1 MRDAARQSDLEMN
14 GPAALISKRGSK
26 MSRVEEILDGL
37 YKNNLVGNAQAVV
50 VTGCFDCLDGWHL
63 LPAEPISGK
72 DQDQCTR
79 NI

>member
-1 MRDAARQSDLEMN
+1 
-14 GPAALISKRGSK
+14 

-37 YKNNLVGNAQAVV
+37 HKNNLVGNAQAVV
-50 VTGCFDCLDGWHL
+50 VTGCFDCLDGGHL